1 MYKFYFDVKYQLFI
15 MFDAN
20 NIYLDIL
27 RGFRCVVSSTIISI
41 NPKTMKIQ
49 VRSTTLSIACAE
61 KMIIFYNA
69 STLKLETAVGSP
81 FDDEQYIYS

>member
-1 MYKFYFDVKYQLFI
+1 
-15 MFDAN
+15 
-20 NIYLDIL
+20 
-27 RGFRCVVSSTIISI
+27 
-41 NPKTMKIQ
+41 MKIQ